1 MSRCIRF
8 QQMIDAGRPEEA
20 VAALLRELSQ
30 DPGYIGAYY
39 NLALAFEAMGHSRLA
54 ADVHRLYLELA
65 PEGYWA
71 SNARAKLLELERGNP

>member
-1 MSRCIRF
+1 MSRCIPF
-8 QQMIDAGRPEEA
+8 QQLIDGGKPDVA
-20 VAALLRELSQ
+20 VAGLLRELTH
-30 DPGYIGAYY
+30 DPAYTGAYY
-39 NLALAFEAMGHSRLA
+39 NLALAFAAMGHLRLA

>member
-8 QQMIDAGRPEEA
+8 QQLIDAGKPDEA
-20 VAALLRELSQ
+20 VAAVLRELAQ
-30 DPGYIGAYY
+30 DPGYTGAYY

-54 ADVHRLYLELA
+54 VDVHRLYLELA

-71 SNARAKLLELERGNP
+71 SNARVKLLELERGNP